1 MTPHTPISRAV
12 SKRRFTALLA
22 AAPLLLGASG
32 SALAQASEPRELRL
46 GVLLPVSG
54 PLAFVGVAKKK
65 AVDLLVE
72 QINARGG
79 MDKHKIKMF
88 FYDTESNTTLVAQQF
103 RRLAETDKVDIVI
116 GPTVTGETLSAR
128 PVANELKVPVVPFAG
143 TEAVINPVTPY
154 LFAFVPSDRQV
165 ARKMLESVKAKGL
178 KSVAFLHSADGFGQT
193 GLRVMKE
200 LTAQMGI
207 SLSTVEEFGPRDSD
221 MTPQIMRIRA
231 GGADAMFVW
240 GVNPGPTIIMKNAQA
255 LGFKKPIY
263 NSYGVASQQFIQQA
277 GSAVEGTYVAA
288 TAIMGALQFEPNHPV
303 RKATEKFI
311 VDFEQRYKEPVS
323 TFTGYVFDAMNLVER
338 AVIKAGSVERE
349 DLAKALRNGGISFTG
364 ANGKLLFRAGNAS
377 AQTDESDPIVIL
389 KIQNGK
395 FVLEK

>member
-1 MTPHTPISRAV
+1 MKNDNTHSPSF
-12 SKRRFTALLA
+12 SKRRFSGLIASALLVM
-22 AAPLLLGASG
+22 GATG
-32 SALAQASEPRELRL
+32 TAQANTEPRELRL

-54 PLAFVGVAKKK
+54 PLAFVGVAKKR
-65 AVDLLVE
+65 AIDMLVE
-72 QINARGG
+72 QVNARGG
-79 MDKHKIKMF
+79 MARHKVKVF

-154 LFAFVPSDRQV
+154 LFAFVPSDRQA
-165 ARKMLESVKAKGL
+165 ARKMLESVKAKGM
-178 KSVAFLHSADGFGQT
+178 KSVAFLHSADGYGQT

-200 LTAQMGI
+200 LTTQLGI
-207 SLSTVEEFGPRDSD
+207 TLTTVEEFGPRDSD

-231 GGADAMFVW
+231 EGADAMFVW

-255 LGFKKPIY
+255 LGYKKPIY

-277 GSAVEGTYVAA
+277 GGAAEGSYVAA
-288 TAIMGALQFEPNHPV
+288 TAIMGAQQFEPNHPI

-311 VDFEQRYKEPVS
+311 TDYEQRYKEPVS
-323 TFTGYVFDAMNLVER
+323 TFTGFAFDAINLVER

-349 DLAKALRNGGISFTG
+349 DLAKAFRDGGISFTG
-364 ANGKLLFRAGNAS
+364 ANGKLQFRSGQAS

-389 KIQNGK
+389 KIANGK

>member
-1 MTPHTPISRAV
+1 MQSNPSAHPDR
-12 SKRRFTALLA
+12 SKRRLATLVAAALLA
-22 AAPLLLGASG
+22 MGTSTH
-32 SALAQASEPRELRL
+32 ALANDEPRELRL

-72 QINARGG
+72 QFNARGG
-79 MDKHKIKMF
+79 MGKHKIKVF

-154 LFAFVPSDRQV
+154 LFAFVPSDRQA
-165 ARKMLESVKAKGL
+165 ARKMLESVKAKGM
-178 KSVAFLHSADGFGQT
+178 KSVAFLHSADGYGQT

-200 LTAQMGI
+200 LTAQMGVT
-207 SLSTVEEFGPRDSD
+207 LTTVEEFGPRDSD
-221 MTPQIMRIRA
+221 MTPQIMRIRS

-240 GVNPGPTIIMKNAQA
+240 GVNPGPTIVMKNAQA
-255 LGFKKPIY
+255 LGYKKPIY
-263 NSYGVASQQFIQQA
+263 NSYGVASQQFIQQTG
-277 GSAVEGTYVAA
+277 GSAEGTYVAA
-288 TAIMGALQFEPNHPV
+288 TAIMGALQFDPNHLV

-311 VDFEQRYKEPVS
+311 VDYEARYKEPVS
-323 TFTGYVFDAMNLVER
+323 TFTGFVFDAMNLVER
-338 AVIKAGSVERE
+338 AVVKAGSVERE
-349 DLAKALRNGGISFTG
+349 ELAKALRNGGITFTG
-364 ANGKLLFRAGNAS
+364 ANGKLQFRSGFAS

-389 KIQNGK
+389 KIQGGK

>member
-1 MTPHTPISRAV
+1 MKNHTTQNLHLR
-12 SKRRFTALLA
+12 KRRFAGLCASALLLMGTSNTALA
-22 AAPLLLGASG
+22 IT
-32 SALAQASEPRELRL
+32 EPRELRL

-79 MDKHKIKMF
+79 MDKHKVKVF

-103 RRLAETDKVDIVI
+103 RRLAESDKVDIVI

-128 PVANELKVPVVPFAG
+128 PVANELKVPMVPFAG

-154 LFAFVPSDRQV
+154 LFAFVPSDRQA
-165 ARKMLESVKAKGL
+165 ARKMLESVKSKGM
-178 KSVAFLHSADGFGQT
+178 KSVAFLHSADGYGQT

-200 LTAQMGI
+200 LSAELGI
-207 SLSTVEEFGPRDSD
+207 PLTTIEEFGPRDSD

-255 LGFKKPIY
+255 LGYKKPIY

-277 GSAVEGTYVAA
+277 GSSAEGTYVAA
-288 TAIMGALQFEPNHPV
+288 TAIMGAMQFEPGHPV

-311 VDFEQRYKEPVS
+311 VDYEQRYKEPVS
-323 TFTGYVFDAMNLVER
+323 TFTGFVFDAMNLVER
-338 AVIKAGSVERE
+338 AVVKAGSIERE
-349 DLAKALRNGGISFTG
+349 DLAKAFRDGGISFTG
-364 ANGKLLFRAGNAS
+364 ANGKLQFRSGQAS
-377 AQTDESDPIVIL
+377 AQSDNSDPIVIL
-389 KIQNGK
+389 KINNGK
-395 FVLEK
+395 FGLDK